1 MDEKP
6 GQLDLLK
13 ELLPVEPLPVCSKC
27 TQYRAGDGTGRTMAD
42 LSWDEDVGAAAG
54 MQPRRP

>member
-6 GQLDLLK
+6 RQLDLHK

-27 TQYRAGDGTGRTMAD
+27 TQYRAGDGTGQTMAD

-54 MQPRRP
+54 M